1 MKRYLT
7 LLIALG
13 MASVASAQG
22 QQPLNIRLDGAPQCG
37 FNKVLQKVNVPYST
51 LIAAYGNDE
60 RSAGNRTAA
69 KGTAPVYDIPVVFHI
84 VYNAGQPTFNLP
96 DSVIKDQVKALND
109 AFRKR
114 NADTVN
120 IRSVFKPLAGDA
132 EIQFH
137 LASVDPQGN
146 PTTGITRTAS
156 SRAYFGTS
164 TGDLD
169 SLERIKKTAEGGK
182 DPWPT
187 TRYLNIW
194 VANLSTSA
202 GALNVLGYAIPP
214 LNPLPPNWP
223 AGADQELAGLIDGV
237 VLQTHSVGTN
247 STLNA
252 ALQGIY
258 TKGRCGVHEVG
269 HYLGLQHV
277 FGSNGGGTGSCGAIA
292 DDGISDTP
300 EQSTMAGH
308 TTTGCPSATLN
319 TCGVGTPGDQPDMW
333 ENYMDYARD
342 ACQTM
347 FTNGQIAVMRNVMG
361 NQRNAL
367 VSTTS
372 VGNIPFQK
380 TFGIYPNPAAD
391 NISILYDGKI
401 SRVTIINFMG
411 QQAMVAEGAA
421 ANARSFNISHL
432 PAGNY
437 MLTAE
442 IAGERI
448 TRKFTVTK

>member
-1 MKRYLT
+1 MT
-7 LLIALG
+7 A
-13 MASVASAQG
+13 AASAQT
-22 QQPLNIRLDGAPQCG
+22 QQPLNIRLEGPPQCG
-37 FNKVLQKVNVPYST
+37 FSNVLQKVNVPYST
-51 LIAAYGNDE
+51 LIAAYRDDV
-60 RSAGNRTAA
+60 SAAGNHTAA
-69 KGTAPVYDIPVVFHI
+69 KGTGQVYDIPVVFHI
-84 VYNAGQPTFNLP
+84 VYNAGQASFNLP
-96 DSVIKDQVKALND
+96 DSVIRDQVKALND

-146 PTTGITRTAS
+146 PTTGITRTVS
-156 SRAYFGTS
+156 SRTYFGTA

-182 DPWPT
+182 DPWPS

-194 VANLSTSA
+194 VANLSTST
-202 GALNVLGYAIPP
+202 GGLNILGYAIPP

-223 AGADQELAGLIDGV
+223 AGADQQLAGLIDGV

-269 HYLGLQHV
+269 HYLGLQHI
-277 FGSNGGGTGSCGAIA
+277 FSSDGTCSASSG
-292 DDGISDTP
+292 DGIGDTP
-300 EQSTMAGH
+300 EQSAMSGH
-308 TTTGCPSATLN
+308 TMTGCPSSTLN
-319 TCGVGTPGDQPDMW
+319 TCGVGTPGDLPDMW

-347 FTNGQIAVMRNVMG
+347 FTNGQITIMRNVMA
-361 NQRNAL
+361 NQRNSL

-372 VGNIPFQK
+372 VGNIPSQK
-380 TFGIYPNPAAD
+380 TFGIYPNPAA
-391 NISILYDGKI
+391 NNLSLLYDGKI
-401 SRVTIINFMG
+401 SRVTIFNFMG
-411 QQAMVAEGAA
+411 QQAMVAEGIA
-421 ANARSFNISHL
+421 ANNRTFDISHL